1 MTSVELE
8 IKGKRLIIETGQMAR
23 QSDGSVVVK
32 YGDTVVLATAV
43 ASKTA
48 REGLDFFPLTI
59 DYQEKTYA
67 AGKIPGGF
75 FKREG
80 RPSEKEVLTSR
91 LIDRPMRPLF
101 PAGFYCETQGIAQVL
116 SYGTE
121 NVADMLG
128 IIGISAAIHISN
140 IPFGGPV
147 AAVRVGK
154 IDGELIINPEVAEI
168 DSLELNLVV
177 AGTED
182 AVIMAEG
189 GGAEVSE
196 EALLEAIDFAH
207 QQIKKIV
214 AVQNELRAKAGKE
227 KRPVPP
233 VVEYAELT
241 AEVRKFASGKIQ
253 EAIQIPGKH
262 VRQGALDVILADT
275 VKLFN
280 TPDNAAKFKGNA
292 DKDLTRDIANIFDD
306 YENEIVRNTIL
317 NDGVR
322 ADGRKPDEI
331 RQISCHMGLLPRVHG
346 SALFIR
352 GETQALVATTLGTS
366 DDEQKIDSL
375 DGEIYK
381 KFMLHYNFPPFSVGE
396 VKPLRSPG
404 RREIGHGALAERA
417 IKYVLPTK
425 EVFPY
430 TIRLVS
436 DILESNGSSS
446 MATVCGGTLSLMDAG
461 VPISAPVAGIAMG
474 LIKEGDKVVVLTD
487 ILGLED
493 HLGDMDFKVAGTTKG
508 ITAFQMDLKIRGVS
522 SEILRK
528 ALEQAKNGR
537 LHILGKMAEAMP
549 VVRDNLSP
557 HAPRIYTMHIKP
569 DKIREVIGSGG
580 KVIRGIVEQTGC
592 KIDIDDSG
600 AINIASS
607 DEESAKK
614 AIEIITGIIAEAELN
629 KVYKGK
635 VVRIADFGAFVEI
648 LPGTDGLLHISQISD
663 KRIAKVTDELNMG
676 DEIMVKVIEIDNQ
689 GRIRL
694 SRKEVLKD
702 QQGGQ
707 QA

>member
-23 QSDGSVVVK
+23 QSDGAVVVK

-59 DYQEKTYA
+59 DYQEKTYS

-101 PAGFYCETQGIAQVL
+101 PDGFYCETQGIAQVL
-116 SYGTE
+116 SYGNE
-121 NVADMLG
+121 NIADMLG

-147 AAVRVGK
+147 GAVRVGK
-154 IDGELIINPEVAEI
+154 LEGELIINPDVAECET
-168 DSLELNLVV
+168 LELNLVV

-182 AVIMAEG
+182 AVIMVEG

-196 EALLEAIDFAH
+196 AALIEAIEFAH
-207 QQIKKIV
+207 KEIKKIV
-214 AVQNELRAKAGKE
+214 ALQNELRTKTGKE

-241 AEVRKFASGKIQ
+241 AEVRQFVNGRLQ

-262 VRQGALDVILADT
+262 VRQAALDVILAET

-280 TPDNAAKFKGNA
+280 KPENAAKYKGNA

-331 RQISCHMGLLPRVHG
+331 RQITCHMGMLPRVHG

-352 GETQALVATTLGTS
+352 GETQALVATTLGTA

-417 IKYVLPTK
+417 IKFVLPTK

-446 MATVCGGTLSLMDAG
+446 MATVCGATLSLMDAG
-461 VPISAPVAGIAMG
+461 VPINAPVAGIAMG
-474 LIKEGDKVVVLTD
+474 LIKEGEKVVVLTD

-493 HLGDMDFKVAGTTKG
+493 HLGDMDFKVAGTSKG
-508 ITAFQMDLKIRGVS
+508 ITAFQMDLKIGGVS
-522 SEILRK
+522 SAILVN
-528 ALEQAKNGR
+528 ALEQARKGR
-537 LHILGKMAEAMP
+537 LHILGKMADAMP
-549 VVRDNLSP
+549 AVRENLSP

-580 KVIRGIVEQTGC
+580 KVIRAIVEQTGC

-600 AINIASS
+600 AISIASS
-607 DEESAKK
+607 DEASAKK

-663 KRIAKVTDELNMG
+663 KRIAKVTDEINLG

-694 SRKEVLKD
+694 SRKEVLKE
-702 QQGGQ
+702 QQGS
-707 QA
+707 